1 MRKTAS
7 KKVLGKSLDKAVDF
21 KQQIADGGIVTGSG
35 EMPTVGS
42 GDMHRVNDKFD
53 EYEETIMAEH
63 NEKVEEQIEEWSRK
77 QKEVAE
83 SIESIKSQFDNVGI
97 KPHGIYILVKPFS
110 NNPFTR
116 LKKLDNGFVVPEF
129 DPHYKSQ
136 DTGEIEEMQR
146 MSIFALVMETSP
158 ATKVVKKGDI
168 VMYNRHEGVPIP
180 FYNQGFEVVAE
191 THIKCVV
198 ANESELEERYESL
211 RKAMGGI
218 E

>member
-1 MRKTAS
+1 MRKS
-7 KKVLGKSLDKAVDF
+7 VGKKVLGKSVEKAVDF

-35 EMPTVGS
+35 EMLTVGS
-42 GDMHRVNDKFD
+42 GDMHKVDDFD
-53 EYEETIMAEH
+53 TYEEAIMSEH
-63 NEKVEEQIEEWSRK
+63 NEKVEEQIEEWTRK

-83 SIESIKSQFDNVGI
+83 SIDAIKNQFDNIGI
-97 KPHGIYILVKPFS
+97 KPHGCYILVKPFS

-146 MSIFALVMETSP
+146 MSIFAIVMETSP
-158 ATKVVKKGDI
+158 TTKTVKKGDI

-180 FYNQGFEVVAE
+180 FYNQGLEVIAE
-191 THIKCVV
+191 QHIKCIV
-198 ANESELEERYESL
+198 ADESELNNRYESL

>member
-1 MRKTAS
+1 MRKS
-7 KKVLGKSLDKAVDF
+7 VGKKVSGKSLEKAVDF
-21 KQQIADGGIVTGSG
+21 KQQISDGGIVTGSG
-35 EMPTVGS
+35 EMPTIGS
-42 GDMHRVNDKFD
+42 GDMHKVDDDFDK
-53 EYEETIMAEH
+53 YEETIMAEH
-63 NEKVEEQIEEWSRK
+63 NGKVNEQIEEWTRK
-77 QKEVAE
+77 QEEVA
-83 SIESIKSQFDNVGI
+83 SAIDSIKNQFDNIGI
-97 KPHGIYILVKPFS
+97 KPHGYYVLVKPFS

-116 LKKLDNGFVVPEF
+116 LQKLKNGFVVPEF

-146 MSIFALVMETSP
+146 MSIFAIVMETSP
-158 ATKVVKKGDI
+158 ITKVVKKGDI
-168 VMYNRHEGVPIP
+168 IMYNRHEGVPIP

-191 THIKCVV
+191 QQIKCVI